1 MKNPKFLWITKN
13 TSIANIDSNR
23 YRLPINNILSINQ
36 RFQNSKS
43 FSTTTSK
50 SQLDP
55 SLFKFR
61 KMSDIFFG
69 TTTTLNR
76 FSFLRSDSKFID
88 SLIKNPTAPTRLVF
102 FKQFGKNSIHPVVHF
117 HKEQI
122 NDESVKI
129 SDAKL
134 FVLELNNLPEILREK
149 FLNWSDKNAAHDSD
163 IRKELTLVFLG
174 MDENN
179 LNDKIKFLSCG
190 NELTL
195 TVKTFTNTGDYSTKI
210 NTESKSQTQP
220 ETETQPETNPSN
232 LDKYF
237 QYQNY
242 KGVPYFAVDL
252 THCKELEGYIT
263 NFNSKATQIDYLK
276 SMPELLNL
284 SNNEASIFSYS
295 KTYLDWLMRNQ
306 FCPGCGSK
314 VIPVD
319 AGTKLLCTN
328 FETIEQNDE
337 TDSSSSKLPPV
348 PACPAKQT
356 SVNNVCFPRSDPVII
371 VGIISSDGKKILLG
385 NNRRHSFRDGK
396 HKMYS
401 CIAGFMEPGE
411 TIEEATIREIWEET
425 GCKASDV
432 KIMRSQPWPFPS
444 SLMIGCLGVVEFNG
458 SNEKINLTHDN
469 ELEECYWFDVE
480 DIRRITKIEDLKSDI
495 IDKEEYLKYVSL
507 PTRKSI
513 AFTLIDNVVNGNIKS
528 IKDAHI

>member
-1 MKNPKFLWITKN
+1 MNL
-13 TSIANIDSNR
+13 NR
-23 YRLPINNILSINQ
+23 YTQLI

-43 FSTTTSK
+43 FSTTNSIL
-50 SQLDP
+50 QLDS

-76 FSFLRSDSKFID
+76 FSFLRNDSKFID
-88 SLIKNPTAPTRLVF
+88 SLIKNSTSPTRLVF
-102 FKQFGKNSIHPVVHF
+102 FKQFEKNSIHPIVHF
-117 HKEQI
+117 HKEPI
-122 NDESVKI
+122 DDNSVQK
-129 SDAKL
+129 SDPKL
-134 FVLELNNLPEILREK
+134 FVLELNNLPENLKKK
-149 FLNWSDKNAAHDSD
+149 FLNWSNKNINHDSD

-190 NELTL
+190 NELTS
-195 TVKTFTNTGDYSTKI
+195 TVKTFSNTDDGNNTKI
-210 NTESKSQTQP
+210 NNEPISQT
-220 ETETQPETNPSN
+220 ETEISK
-232 LDKYF
+232 LDEYF
-237 QYQNY
+237 QYEDY

-252 THCKELEGYIT
+252 TNCKELEEYIL
-263 NFNSKATQIDYLK
+263 NFNSNSIQIDYLK

-284 SNNEASIFSYS
+284 TNNEASIFSYS

-314 VIPVD
+314 VIPID

-328 FETIEQNDE
+328 SETIEINDNKV
-337 TDSSSSKLPPV
+337 S
-348 PACPAKQT
+348 ACPVKQT

-385 NNRRHSFRDGK
+385 NNKRHAFRDAK

-425 GCKASDV
+425 GCKASNV

-444 SLMIGCLGVVEFNG
+444 SLMIGCLGIVEFNG
-458 SNEKINLTHDN
+458 SNEKINLTHDE

-480 DIRRITKIEDLKSDI
+480 DIKRITKIENLKSDI

-513 AFTLIDNVVNGNIKS
+513 AFTLIDNVVNGNINS
-528 IKDAHI
+528 IKESHI